1 MSAVTNTPTNR
12 NFLAS
17 SNFRMVLQRAPS
29 LNFYLQNATI
39 PGLSFQGGIN
49 METPF
54 VKIPL
59 PGDHLSYLPL
69 TVSFMVD
76 EDMKNYM
83 EIWNWIIGIAGPSS
97 IDPSLLSGRSNSLVA
112 DPNITIRSDIKLM
125 ILSSAK
131 NPNLEVTFHDAF
143 PAALGDLTFSTTA
156 SDLDYLQ
163 TSVTFDYIRYTVKYS

>member
-1 MSAVTNTPTNR
+1 MSAVNNTPTNR

-17 SNFRMVLQRAPS
+17 SNFRMVLKRAPNV
-29 LNFYLQNATI
+29 NFYLQSASI
-39 PGLSFQGGIN
+39 PGLTFMGSPI
-49 METPF
+49 MDTPF

-59 PGDHLSYLPL
+59 PGDHLNYLPL

-83 EIWNWIIGIAGPSS
+83 EMWNWMFNIAGPSTL
-97 IDPSLLSGRSNSLVA
+97 DPSLINGMNNSIVL
-112 DPNITIRSDIKLM
+112 DPNTTIRSDIKLI

-131 NPNLEVTFHDAF
+131 NPNMEVTFHDAF
-143 PAALGDLTFSTTA
+143 PVSLGDLTFNTTT

-163 TSVTFDYIRYTVKYS
+163 TSTTFDYIRYTIKYS